1 MESSGGGKR
10 DQAKVGG
17 GCKSPGGGGAVRYLS
32 IRTYTTLRLYIRY
45 VWPGDMSPVCGAGG
59 REEERGRGGGGSAR
73 VVGAVRSECAGE
85 GEGGGSSLSL
95 SLSPLS
101 AEWCA
106 PCHTVCEGTCV
117 RQRQEVGTLG

>member
-17 GCKSPGGGGAVRYLS
+17 GCKSTGGGGAVRYLS
-32 IRTYTTLRLYIRY
+32 VRTYTTLPLYIRY

-59 REEERGRGGGGSAR
+59 REEKEEEEEEEEGVRGSLVQCAVSVRERGRE
-73 VVGAVRSECAGE
+73 VGAP
-85 GEGGGSSLSL
+85 

-106 PCHTVCEGTCV
+106 PCHTVCDGTCV